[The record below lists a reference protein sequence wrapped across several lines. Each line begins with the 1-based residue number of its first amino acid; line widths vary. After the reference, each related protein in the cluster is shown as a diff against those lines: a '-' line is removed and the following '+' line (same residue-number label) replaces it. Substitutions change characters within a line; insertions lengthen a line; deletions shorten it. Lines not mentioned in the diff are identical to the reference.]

1 MDLDRDLP
9 SARHLGYLT
18 CSQQTMRDIPEPRST
33 EYGQRR
39 YSAQR
44 TKIGHRGVHRILLS
58 RDAEIQRPALGR
70 LHTADAAIARFGW
83 VLGPSQAQDA

>member
-1 MDLDRDLP
+1 M
-9 SARHLGYLT
+9 
-18 CSQQTMRDIPEPRST
+18 
-33 EYGQRR
+33 
-39 YSAQR
+39 R